1 MGSDLS
7 NFLNIAVALAVI
19 IPPMVGLLAFFIWIA
34 TIAAGEEEE

>member
-19 IPPMVGLLAFFIWIA
+19 LPPMVGLLAFFIWIA
-34 TIAAGEEEE
+34 SEVQKEAEE